1 MIRKANS
8 LIFLLSFFTIST
20 FAANTDLDYQSAN
33 VKSEFSK
40 VDKLEKYLNEHPE
53 VTLEELKQTKPELL
67 KGFDLLSN
75 TDTNFAPTK
84 NMPLVGGFWWG
95 CCLGVVGLALVYFI
109 TDHDKDQV
117 RKAFLGCVVATVIW
131 GIGGLWNPFGW

>member
-1 MIRKANS
+1 MKRKANS

-20 FAANTDLDYQSAN
+20 FAANTDLDYQSAI

-75 TDTNFAPTK
+75 TDANFAPTK

>member
-8 LIFLLSFFTIST
+8 LIFLLSFFAIST

-75 TDTNFAPTK
+75 TDANFAPTK
-84 NMPLVGGFWWG
+84 NMPLVGGF
-95 CCLGVVGLALVYFI
+95 CGVVASELLV
-109 TDHDKDQV
+109 
-117 RKAFLGCVVATVIW
+117 
-131 GIGGLWNPFGW
+131 

>member
-1 MIRKANS
+1 MKIKVK
-8 LIFLLSFFTIST
+8 LFIILFTILSIST
-20 FAANTDLDYQSAN
+20 YATDSDLDFQSTD
-33 VKSEFSK
+33 VKNEFSK
-40 VDKLEKYLNEHPE
+40 VDKLEKYLVEHPD

-67 KGFDLLSN
+67 KGFDLIAN

-117 RKAFLGCVVATVIW
+117 RKAFWGCVIATVLW
-131 GIGGLWNPFGW
+131 GVGGLWNPFSW